1 VAKRRKLAKRL
12 RKSARAVIGSKMARD
27 VLEDLI
33 SAALIAAAVKLR
45 DSGAGKRAARA
56 LGAKAGKPAG
66 PKRKRN

>member
-1 VAKRRKLAKRL
+1 MAKRRKLAKRL
-12 RKSARAVIGSKMARD
+12 RKGAQAVIGSKMFRD

-56 LGAKAGKPAG
+56 LGAKSSKAAG
-66 PKRKRN
+66 PKRQRS